1 MESISTGFPVIA
13 HVHASVASILSGTV
27 CHTYISY
34 ACYDLTLVGSCFY
47 LFHSVSYHF
56 MFRGYATDIRHVRL
70 GRPGQKGIGRQ
81 MMWLRVG
88 ILLFVFILFFFGSS
102 QPAVED
108 FPIVQIKMDILAPL
122 CGFMTCYVWRH
133 FACSVFLFLSLHATV
148 FNGGGV

>member
-88 ILLFVFILFFFGSS
+88 ILLFVFILFFFFWHESAGS
-102 QPAVED
+102 
-108 FPIVQIKMDILAPL
+108 
-122 CGFMTCYVWRH
+122 
-133 FACSVFLFLSLHATV
+133 
-148 FNGGGV
+148 